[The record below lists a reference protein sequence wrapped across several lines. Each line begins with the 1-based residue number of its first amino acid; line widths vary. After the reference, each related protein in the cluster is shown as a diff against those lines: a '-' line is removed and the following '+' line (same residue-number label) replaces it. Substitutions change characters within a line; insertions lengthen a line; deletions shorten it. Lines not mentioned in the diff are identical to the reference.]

1 MGSSQL
7 IYYSNGEMIT
17 IKQSSETDFI
27 INKSKKTQDLLK
39 KLNKLEMI
47 ETSFV
52 KEKME
57 Y

>member
-47 ETSFV
+47 DTSFV